1 MSCGDGLLL
10 ATLLKESAQVRLP
23 ISSVERMACVALGEG
38 VERRAI
44 RYEIMKRVLDQ
55 KPVSH
60 SPDVPSRQSHPAVTS
75 FIQGAV
81 SVFTGLLIVLA
92 LVAGGGLLLN
102 DLASHV
108 FVGLPHAPVSAA
120 PLLLIGAASLDFQVL
135 TRPRPLELFK
145 ALLVSLAF
153 ILWGVDQLLPPGWL
167 TTTVGDV
174 VIVLYVIDLGWIMGS
189 ALRRQPA
196 WKERRKPPSR

>member
-10 ATLLKESAQVRLP
+10 ATLLKEPAQVRLP
-23 ISSVERMACVALGEG
+23 TNSVERMACVALCK
-38 VERRAI
+38 VTERRAV

-55 KPVSH
+55 EAVSH
-60 SPDVPSRQSHPAVTS
+60 SPDVPLRQSHPAITS
-75 FIQGAV
+75 FIQGTV
-81 SVFTGLLIVLA
+81 YVFTGLLIVLA
-92 LVAGGGLLLN
+92 LGAGGGLLLN

-108 FVGLPHAPVSAA
+108 VVGLPHAPVSAA
-120 PLLLIGAASLDFQVL
+120 PLLLIGAASLGFQAL
-135 TRPRPLELFK
+135 THPRPLELFK

-153 ILWGVDQLLPPGWL
+153 ILWGIDQMLPPGWL

-189 ALRRQPA
+189 ALRRHPA